1 MPQRHLY
8 YYKAYGWSKHD
19 LISHYGIYNR
29 LQSGRSGYTGTL
41 SALGLLL
48 CCVYTG
54 DEGEALIGVTMDTTA
69 VARERITSIVEWF
82 VSYSHDI
89 CDCIV

>member
-1 MPQRHLY
+1 MCFNVLC
-8 YYKAYGWSKHD
+8 
-19 LISHYGIYNR
+19 IR
-29 LQSGRSGYTGTL
+29 LQSGRSSYCGTL

-69 VARERITSIVEWF
+69 VARERITSIVEW
-82 VSYSHDI
+82 YGHI
-89 CDCIV
+89 N

>member
-1 MPQRHLY
+1 MKCLNY
-8 YYKAYGWSKHD
+8 FY
-19 LISHYGIYNR
+19 IR
-29 LQSGRSGYTGTL
+29 LQSGGSSYCGTL

-69 VARERITSIVEWF
+69 LARERITCIVEWF
-82 VSYSHDI
+82 V
-89 CDCIV
+89 V

>member
-1 MPQRHLY
+1 MY
-8 YYKAYGWSKHD
+8 
-19 LISHYGIYNR
+19 R
-29 LQSGRSGYTGTL
+29 LQSGGSSYSDTL

-69 VARERITSIVEWF
+69 VARERITSIIEWLIL
-82 VSYSHDI
+82 SW
-89 CDCIV
+89 IVYYVIL